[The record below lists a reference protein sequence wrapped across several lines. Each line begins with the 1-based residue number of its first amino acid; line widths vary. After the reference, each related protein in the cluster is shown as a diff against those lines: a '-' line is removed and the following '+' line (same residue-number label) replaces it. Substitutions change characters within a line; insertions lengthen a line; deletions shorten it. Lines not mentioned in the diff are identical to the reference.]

1 MMKKILLAIFVAL
14 PMLAVAQS
22 PKFGVVNTQTVME
35 AMPDVKTVNEQIE
48 VASKK
53 YEDEFQK
60 LQEQMNKEYADFQAL
75 DAATPESIK
84 QRREQEIQDL
94 YQKLEQ
100 FRVTASQDLQRQQQQ
115 LMAPII
121 DKVTT
126 AINAVGKENALTFIF
141 ESGQPIYTGAEVLD
155 VTPLVKKNLGLQ

>member
-1 MMKKILLAIFVAL
+1 MMKKILLAILVAL

-22 PKFGVVNTQTVME
+22 PKFGVVDTQAVLE

-48 VASKK
+48 AASKK

-75 DAATPESIK
+75 DASTPESIK
-84 QRREQEIQDL
+84 QRRQQEIQDL

-115 LMAPII
+115 LMGPVVE
-121 DKVTT
+121 KVTN
-126 AINAVGKENALTFIF
+126 AINSVGKENNLTFVF
-141 ESGQPIYTGAEVLD
+141 ENTMPIYTGDD
-155 VTPLVKKNLGLQ
+155 VIDITPLVKKSLGI

>member
-1 MMKKILLAIFVAL
+1 MMKKILLAILVAL

-48 VASKK
+48 AASKK

-60 LQEQMNKEYADFQAL
+60 LNEQMNKEYADFQAL
-75 DAATPESIK
+75 DATTPESIK
-84 QRREQEIQDL
+84 QRRQQEIQDL
-94 YQKLEQ
+94 YQKMEQ
-100 FRVTASQDLQRQQQQ
+100 FRATASQDLQRQQQQ

-121 DKVTT
+121 DKITT
-126 AINAVGKENALTFIF
+126 AINAVGKENGLTFIF
-141 ESGQPIYTGAEVLD
+141 EYGQPIYTGDEVVD

>member
-1 MMKKILLAIFVAL
+1 MMKKILLAILVAL

-48 VASKK
+48 AASKK

-60 LQEQMNKEYADFQAL
+60 LNEQMNKEYADFQAL
-75 DAATPESIK
+75 DATTPESIK
-84 QRREQEIQDL
+84 QRRQQEIQDL
-94 YQKLEQ
+94 YQKMEQ
-100 FRVTASQDLQRQQQQ
+100 FRATASQDLQRQQQQ

-121 DKVTT
+121 DKITT
-126 AINAVGKENALTFIF
+126 AINAVGKENGLTFIF
-141 ESGQPIYTGAEVLD
+141 EYGQPIYTGDEVID

>member
-1 MMKKILLAIFVAL
+1 MMKKILLAILVAL

-48 VASKK
+48 AASKK

-60 LQEQMNKEYADFQAL
+60 LNEQMNKEYADFQAL
-75 DAATPESIK
+75 DASTPESIK
-84 QRREQEIQDL
+84 QRRQQEIQDL

-115 LMAPII
+115 LMAPVI

-126 AINAVGKENALTFIF
+126 AINAVGKENGLTFIF
-141 ESGQPIYTGAEVLD
+141 ESTQPIYTGDDVID

>member
-1 MMKKILLAIFVAL
+1 MKKILLAILVAL

-22 PKFGVVNTQTVME
+22 PKFGVVNTQAVME

-48 VASKK
+48 AASKK

-84 QRREQEIQDL
+84 QRRQQEIQDL
-94 YQKLEQ
+94 YTKLEQ
-100 FRVTASQDLQRQQQQ
+100 FRVTASQDLQRQHEQ
-115 LMAPII
+115 LMGPVVN
-121 DKVTT
+121 KVTT
-126 AINAVGKENALTFIF
+126 AINAVGKENGMTFIF
-141 ESGQPIYTGAEVLD
+141 ESSQPIYTGEDVVD
-155 VTPLVKKNLGLQ
+155 VTPLVKKNLGIQ

>member
-1 MMKKILLAIFVAL
+1 MMKKILLAILVAL

-48 VASKK
+48 AASKK

-60 LQEQMNKEYADFQAL
+60 LNEQMNKEYADFQAL

-84 QRREQEIQDL
+84 QRRQQEIQDL
-94 YQKLEQ
+94 YNKLEQ

-115 LMAPII
+115 LMAPVIE
-121 DKVTT
+121 KMTT
-126 AINAVGKENALTFIF
+126 AINAVGKENGLTFIF
-141 ESGQPIYTGAEVLD
+141 EYGQPIYTGDDVID
-155 VTPLVKKNLGLQ
+155 VTTLVKKNLGLQ